1 MRLLRGGP
9 DPREEAALQ
18 AERMLQEARET
29 SEQEARDRLQAARE
43 EAQAERELQAERM
56 LQEAREASEREARAR
71 LQAAREEAQAERE
84 QTLSDARQARAD
96 LQRAEDRLDR
106 REESLNDHARSL
118 DDRDSKLN
126 DAQQRL
132 ERRGEA
138 LTELEAEHER
148 RLEFVSSLTRD
159 EARSLILEQVE
170 QEVSDESDRLVRE
183 AERKAK
189 DEADARARK
198 IVATAIQ
205 RVASEVTSES
215 TVSVVQI
222 PSDDMKGRIIGRE
235 GRNIRAL
242 ESALGCDLII
252 DDTPDVVTVSG
263 FDPVRREVGRLSL
276 TRLVQDGRI
285 HPTRIEET
293 VTKAQ
298 RDVDRIIRDA
308 GEEAAIEAHCGGLP
322 SELLDV
328 FGRLRFRTS
337 YGQNQLRHAVET
349 AHIGAM
355 IAEEL
360 HADVETTRR
369 GSLLHDVGKAIDHE
383 VEGTHAI
390 IGGDLARRFRM
401 SEEIAHCI
409 EAHHDEVELRTIEA
423 IIVQMADAISG
434 GRPGARRESVERYI
448 ERLRSLESIATSFD
462 GVRQA
467 YAIQAGR
474 EVRVVVDPR
483 EVDDLGAM
491 RLARDISKQIEE
503 SLQYPG
509 QIRVTVLRETRAAE
523 YAR

>member
-1 MRLLRGGP
+1 MWGALMRLLRGGP
-9 DPREEAALQ
+9 DPRIEASLE
-18 AERMLQEARET
+18 AERIMQQARER
-29 SEQEARDRLQAARE
+29 AD
-43 EAQAERELQAERM
+43 
-56 LQEAREASEREARAR
+56 REASER
-71 LQAAREEAQAERE
+71 LQQAQE
-84 QTLSDARQARAD
+84 QARTERDDILADVRGARDD
-96 LQRAEDRLDR
+96 LQRAVDRLDR
-106 REESLNDHARSL
+106 RESSL
-118 DDRDSKLN
+118 DDRARSLEERDDQLN
-126 DAQQRL
+126 RDRQRL
-132 ERRGEA
+132 DHRSAQLDER
-138 LTELEAEHER
+138 EAEHDR
-148 RLEFVSSLTRD
+148 RLEEISSFTRD
-159 EARSLILEQVE
+159 EARAVLFEQVE
-170 QEVSDESDRLVRE
+170 QEISDEAGRLVRE
-183 AERKAK
+183 AEQKAK
-189 DEADARARK
+189 DDADARARK

-205 RVASEVTSES
+205 RVASEVTTES
-215 TVSVVQI
+215 TVSIVQI
-222 PSDDMKGRIIGRE
+222 PSDEMKGRIIGRE

-263 FDPVRREVGRLSL
+263 FDPVRREIGRLSL
-276 TRLVQDGRI
+276 SRLVADGRI

-293 VTKAQ
+293 VAKAQ
-298 RDVDRIIRDA
+298 RDVERIIRESGD
-308 GEEAAIEAHCGGLP
+308 EAAIEAHCSGLP
-322 SELLDV
+322 REMLDI

-355 IAEEL
+355 IAQEI
-360 HADVETTRR
+360 HADVEITRR

-390 IGGDLARRFRM
+390 IGGDLARRFKM

-409 EAHHDEVELRTIEA
+409 EAHHDEVELRTVEA

-448 ERLRSLESIATSFD
+448 ERLRSLEDIATSFE
-462 GVRQA
+462 GVGQA

>member
-1 MRLLRGGP
+1 MWGALMRLLRGGP
-9 DPREEAALQ
+9 DPRDEATLE
-18 AERMLQEARET
+18 AERILQEART
-29 SEQEARDRLQAARE
+29 TA
-43 EAQAERELQAERM
+43 
-56 LQEAREASEREARAR
+56 EREARNR
-71 LQAAREEAQAERE
+71 LQQAQEQAQTERE
-84 QTLSDARQARAD
+84 QILGDAREARAD

-106 REESLNDHARSL
+106 REASLDDRARSL
-118 DDRDSKLN
+118 DDRNKNLN
-126 DAQQRL
+126 REQQRL
-132 ERRGEA
+132 QQRSAALDERQ
-138 LTELEAEHER
+138 AEHDQ
-148 RLEFVSSLTRD
+148 RLVEISNLTREEARATLLDQVEREISD
-159 EARSLILEQVE
+159 EAG
-170 QEVSDESDRLVRE
+170 RLVRE
-183 AERKAK
+183 AEQKAK
-189 DEADARARK
+189 DESESRARK

-205 RVASEVTSES
+205 RVASEVTTES
-215 TVSVVQI
+215 TVSVVQL
-222 PSDDMKGRIIGRE
+222 PSDEMKGRIIGRE

-263 FDPVRREVGRLSL
+263 FDPVRREIGRLSL
-276 TRLVQDGRI
+276 SRLVADGRI

-293 VTKAQ
+293 VAKAQ
-298 RDVDRIIRDA
+298 RDVDRIIREA
-308 GEEAAIEAHCGGLP
+308 GDEAAIEAHCSGLP
-322 SELLDV
+322 REMLDI

-355 IAEEL
+355 IAQEI
-360 HADVETTRR
+360 HADVEVTRR

-409 EAHHDEVELRTIEA
+409 EAHHDEVELRTVEA

-448 ERLRSLESIATSFD
+448 ERLRSLEDIAISFE
-462 GVRQA
+462 GVGQA

-503 SLQYPG
+503 TLQYPG

>member
-1 MRLLRGGP
+1 MWGALMRLLRGGP
-9 DPREEAALQ
+9 DPRIEASLE
-18 AERMLQEARET
+18 AERILQ
-29 SEQEARDRLQAARE
+29 QARDRAD
-43 EAQAERELQAERM
+43 
-56 LQEAREASEREARAR
+56 REAGER
-71 LQAAREEAQAERE
+71 LQQAQE
-84 QTLSDARQARAD
+84 QARTERDEILADVRGARDD
-96 LQRAEDRLDR
+96 LQRAVDRLDR
-106 REESLNDHARSL
+106 RESSL
-118 DDRDSKLN
+118 DDRARSLEERDDKLN
-126 DAQQRL
+126 QDRQRL
-132 ERRGEA
+132 ESRSAQLDER
-138 LTELEAEHER
+138 EAEHDR
-148 RLEFVSSLTRD
+148 RLEEISSFTRD
-159 EARSLILEQVE
+159 EARTVLFEQVE
-170 QEVSDESDRLVRE
+170 QEISDEAGRMVRE
-183 AERKAK
+183 AEQKAK
-189 DEADARARK
+189 DDADARARK

-205 RVASEVTSES
+205 RVASEVTTES
-215 TVSVVQI
+215 TVSIVQI
-222 PSDDMKGRIIGRE
+222 PSDEMKGRIIGRE

-263 FDPVRREVGRLSL
+263 FDPVRREIGRLSL
-276 TRLVQDGRI
+276 SRLVADGRI

-293 VTKAQ
+293 VAKAQ
-298 RDVDRIIRDA
+298 RDVERIIRESGD
-308 GEEAAIEAHCGGLP
+308 EAAIEAHCSGLP
-322 SELLDV
+322 REMLDI

-355 IAEEL
+355 IAQEL
-360 HADVETTRR
+360 HADVEVTRR

-390 IGGDLARRFRM
+390 IGGDLARRFKM

-409 EAHHDEVELRTIEA
+409 EAHHDEVELRTVEA

-448 ERLRSLESIATSFD
+448 ERLRALEDIATSFE
-462 GVRQA
+462 GVGQA

>member
-1 MRLLRGGP
+1 MLGALMRLLRGGP
-9 DPREEAALQ
+9 DPRIAAQLE
-18 AERMLQEARET
+18 AERILQQAREQADREARERLADAQ
-29 SEQEARDRLQAARE
+29 EQAAAERDQILADVRGARD
-43 EAQAERELQAERM
+43 
-56 LQEAREASEREARAR
+56 
-71 LQAAREEAQAERE
+71 
-84 QTLSDARQARAD
+84 D
-96 LQRAEDRLDR
+96 LQRAVDRLDR
-106 REESLNDHARSL
+106 REASIEDRGRAL
-118 DDRDSKLN
+118 DDRDDKLN
-126 DAQQRL
+126 REQDRLQQRTEQLAQREAEHDQRL
-132 ERRGEA
+132 EEISG
-138 LTELEAEHER
+138 
-148 RLEFVSSLTRD
+148 LTRD
-159 EARSLILEQVE
+159 EARTHLFEEVE
-170 QEVSDESDRLVRE
+170 REVSEESGRLVRE
-183 AERKAK
+183 AEQKAK

-242 ESALGCDLII
+242 EAALGCDLII

-276 TRLVQDGRI
+276 SRLVSDGRI

-293 VTKAQ
+293 VNKAQ
-298 RDVDRIIRDA
+298 RDVEQIIRDA
-308 GEEAAIEAHCGGLP
+308 GEEAAIEAHCSGLP
-322 SELLDV
+322 REMLDI

-355 IAEEL
+355 IAQEL
-360 HADVETTRR
+360 HADVEITRR
-369 GSLLHDVGKAIDHE
+369 GSLLHDVGKAIDHD

-390 IGGDLARRFRM
+390 IGGELARRFKM

-409 EAHHDEVELRTIEA
+409 EAHHDEVELRTVEA

-448 ERLRSLESIATSFD
+448 ERLRSLESIATSFE
-462 GVRQA
+462 GVGQA